1 MTAPTLKEALHLV
14 ETLGLAPM
22 ARISNTQPKNYM
34 SEAYR
39 QWNLRSSEVA
49 EQVTAR
55 LRAAG
60 VYVDPRSDGA
70 RVRFAGV
77 TGSSTM
83 GLHQALRNWKA
94 GAEKRLKGGKR

>member
-1 MTAPTLKEALHLV
+1 MTKPTLKEALRLV

-22 ARISNTQPKNYM
+22 ARIANAQPKNWM

-39 QWNLRSSEVA
+39 QWNLRASEA
-49 EQVTAR
+49 AREVTAR
-55 LRAAG
+55 LREAG
-60 VYVDPRSDGA
+60 VYVDPRPDGA
-70 RVRFAGV
+70 RVHFAAV

-94 GAEKRLKGGKR
+94 GAEKRLRGGRS

>member
-1 MTAPTLKEALHLV
+1 MTAPALKEALGVV

-22 ARISNTQPKNYM
+22 ARIEAARPKNYM
-34 SEAYR
+34 SDAWR
-39 QWNLRSSEVA
+39 QWNLRASEVA
-49 EQVTAR
+49 QGVTTR
-55 LRAAG
+55 LREAG

-77 TGSSTM
+77 TGSSTL

-94 GAEKRLKGGKR
+94 DAEKRLKGARR

>member
-1 MTAPTLKEALHLV
+1 MTAPALKEALRLV

-22 ARISNTQPKNYM
+22 ARIEATRPKNWM
-34 SEAYR
+34 SEGWR
-39 QWNLRSSEVA
+39 QWNLRHHEAGQQVA
-49 EQVTAR
+49 AR
-55 LRAAG
+55 LREAG
-60 VYVDPRSDGA
+60 CYVDPRSDGA